1 MIMLDGRIYLTK
13 FVDLTKTYAI
23 LARSEFAI
31 KGELGSCW
39 YLVYYL
45 EMLEAV
51 EEK

>member
-1 MIMLDGRIYLTK
+1 MPIMDGWNYMTK

-23 LARSEFAI
+23 LARSELAI